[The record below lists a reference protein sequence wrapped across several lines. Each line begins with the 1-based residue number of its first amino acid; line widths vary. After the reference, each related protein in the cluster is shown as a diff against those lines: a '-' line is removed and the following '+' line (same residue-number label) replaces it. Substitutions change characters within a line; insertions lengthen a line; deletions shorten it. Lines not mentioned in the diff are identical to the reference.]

1 MNLNELFTLPLQ
13 PLLTAEAKLNSF
25 AHQLHERVRARDCI
39 CVFSAVMNHVGR
51 TVDHVAQQKYAFVSC

>member
-13 PLLTAEAKLNSF
+13 PLLTAEGKLNSF
-25 AHQLHERVRARDCI
+25 AHQPCECVRAHGCI
-39 CVFSAVMNHVGR
+39 CVFSAVMNHVSR